1 MLVSGV
7 ASMALG
13 FLWYGPL
20 FGKMWMKLSGM
31 TKEKMEEAK
40 KKGMTT
46 GYILSFVGALVM
58 AYVPSHS
65 LVFASS
71 YTKVMGVSAGIM
83 AGFWSWL
90 GFVAPVTLSSILWDG
105 KSWNLWILNN
115 GYHLLQLLIMG
126 TILSAWK

>member
-1 MLVSGV
+1 
-7 ASMALG
+7 
-13 FLWYGPL
+13 
-20 FGKMWMKLSGM
+20 MKLSGM

>member
-1 MLVSGV
+1 
-7 ASMALG
+7 MALG